1 MHPGFGAEFHYTI
14 VREKSFQEKMEV
26 FIADYE
32 RLAEVDSALDWALA
46 RQPHSF
52 TQLINDTYFLVTED
66 LGEFGIPSLKILY
79 LIEPA
84 EKRVLLID
92 VDLKD

>member
-1 MHPGFGAEFHYTI
+1 MQPRFGPEFHYTI
-14 VREKSFQEKMEV
+14 IREWSFQEKMEA
-26 FIADYE
+26 FIADYK
-32 RLAEVDSALDWALA
+32 RLAEVESALDWALA

-66 LGEFGIPSLKILY
+66 LGEFDVPSLRILY
-79 LIEPA
+79 LIDSA
-84 EKRVLLID
+84 EKRILLID

>member
-1 MHPGFGAEFHYTI
+1 MG
-14 VREKSFQEKMEV
+14 
-26 FIADYE
+26 
-32 RLAEVDSALDWALA
+32 DWLK
-46 RQPHSF
+46 
-52 TQLINDTYFLVTED
+52 LILHDTYFLVTED